1 MVEKSKK
8 DIYSKDTIKITYKGE
23 TRKVPRRYI
32 PDSLT
37 KSQREKQIKSI
48 FEGKDRP
55 KLDTKKRKSSYTID
69 FNKRYGDRLEKM
81 KGGKS
86 VKNIAKVV
94 GLPEKALKEVFEKG
108 EGAYYS
114 AGSRPNQT
122 ASSWAYGRLYSYILG
137 NPKVRKADESI
148 TKKYKVDFKK
158 IKK

>member
-1 MVEKSKK
+1 MSDKNKD

-23 TRKVPRRYI
+23 TRKVPRRY
-32 PDSLT
+32 LGNL
-37 KSQREKQIKSI
+37 KGEERKKQIKSI
-48 FEGKDRP
+48 FEGKERP
-55 KLDTKKRKSSYTID
+55 KTSAKKRQSSYTIQ
-69 FNKRYGDRLEKM
+69 FNKRYEDRLEDL

-86 VKNIAKVV
+86 IKNIAKVV

-137 NPKVRKADESI
+137 NPKVRKADKDI
-148 TKKYKVDFKK
+148 TEKYNIDFRK

>member
-1 MVEKSKK
+1 MSSKDK
-8 DIYSKDTIKITYKGE
+8 NIYSKDTINITYKGE

-32 PDSLT
+32 PDTLT
-37 KSQREKQIKSI
+37 KSQRQKQIKSI
-48 FEGKDRP
+48 FEGTERP
-55 KLDTKKRKSSYTID
+55 KLDTKKRKSSFTID
-69 FNKRYGDRLEKM
+69 FNKRYGKRLEEM

-86 VKNIAKVV
+86 IKNIAKVV
-94 GLPEKALKEVFEKG
+94 GLPEKALKEVFERG
-108 EGAYYS
+108 EGAYFS